1 LREFLLAPWRDF
13 AHHFANFAVNP
24 FFAIKYFFVFLHPHS
39 FSPTNPNR
47 MYKTALLLLLISLS
61 FLAHSHSQ
69 PKERHQAIV
78 KAIFSEALSSDIA
91 YENLRI
97 LCATTEGRIAGS
109 PAAAAAVEF
118 TRQVMQGMDLDSVYL
133 QEMTVPN
140 WKRGDKEIAR
150 AISTI
155 HGTTE
160 LTVAALGRSVGTG
173 PDGLTAEVVMV
184 TQLSELEQLGRER
197 IEGKIVF
204 FNRPVDQTHYN
215 TFQGYSGAVD
225 QRFAGPVT
233 AAQFGALAAI
243 VRSVTTANHDFA
255 HTGVTRYNTDGPNIP
270 ALAISP
276 VGANTLE
283 QLLKQDP
290 KLKIYIRNT
299 SHSLPDA
306 ISHNVIGEIRGSLYP
321 NEVITVGGHLDAWDN
336 SQGAHD
342 DGGGCMQSIE
352 VLRLFRELGIQPKRT
367 IRAVMFMDEEIA
379 QSGGKKYAEL
389 AHQNN
394 EQHYFA
400 IESDRGVFTPR
411 GFSIDAS
418 DERIAAIQA
427 LLPYF
432 TPYGMHEIYKGGSG
446 VDIAPLK
453 NHFDMALAG
462 LLTDPQRYF
471 DLHHAASD
479 TFETINRREMQLG
492 AAAMAAL
499 IYLLDEMDVL

>member
-1 LREFLLAPWRDF
+1 MFARILFPLL
-13 AHHFANFAVNP
+13 V
-24 FFAIKYFFVFLHPHS
+24 
-39 FSPTNPNR
+39 T
-47 MYKTALLLLLISLS
+47 ISLPV
-61 FLAHSHSQ
+61 LAQTHPEQH
-69 PKERHQAIV
+69 HQAVV
-78 KAIFSEALSSDIA
+78 KALFSEALSSDIA

-118 TRQVMQGMDLDSVYL
+118 TRQIMQGMDLDSVYL

-150 AISTI
+150 VISSAY
-155 HGTTE
+155 GTTE
-160 LTVAALGRSVGTG
+160 LSVAALGRSVGTG
-173 PDGLTAEVVMV
+173 PDGIMAPVVMV
-184 TQLSELEQLGRER
+184 TQLSELEHLGREG
-197 IEGKIVF
+197 IEGNIVF

-215 TFQGYSGAVD
+215 TFRGYSGAGD
-225 QRFAGPVT
+225 QRFAGPAT
-233 AAQFGALAAI
+233 AARFGAVAAL

-255 HTGVTRYNTDGPNIP
+255 HTGVTRVNTDGPNIP
-270 ALAISP
+270 SLAISP
-276 VGANTLE
+276 LGANTLE

-290 KLKIYIRNT
+290 ELRVYIRNT
-299 SHSLPDA
+299 SYTLPDA
-306 ISHNVIGEIRGSLYP
+306 ISHNVIGEIRGSHYP
-321 NEVITVGGHLDAWDN
+321 NEIITVGGHLDAWDN

-367 IRAVMFMDEEIA
+367 VRAVMFMDEEIA
-379 QSGGKKYAEL
+379 QRGGSKYAEL
-389 AHQNN
+389 AHLNN

-418 DERIAAIQA
+418 DERLAAVQA

-446 VDIAPLK
+446 VDIGPLK
-453 NHFDMALAG
+453 NYFDMTLAG
-462 LLTDPQRYF
+462 LLTDSQRYF

-479 TFETINRREMQLG
+479 TFETVNRREMQLG

-499 IYLLDEMDVL
+499 IYLLDSLGTVNGEQGTD

>member
-1 LREFLLAPWRDF
+1 MFKKF
-13 AHHFANFAVNP
+13 
-24 FFAIKYFFVFLHPHS
+24 
-39 FSPTNPNR
+39 
-47 MYKTALLLLLISLS
+47 LLLLFVSFSLPA
-61 FLAHSHSQ
+61 LAQTHPQ
-69 PKERHQAIV
+69 ERHQAVV
-78 KAIFSEALSSDIA
+78 KSIFSEALSSDIA

-118 TRQVMQGMDLDSVYL
+118 TRQIMQGMGLDSVYL

-140 WKRGDKEIAR
+140 WKRGDREIAR
-150 AISTI
+150 AISAAY
-155 HGTTE
+155 GTTA
-160 LTVAALGRSVGTG
+160 LSVAALGRSVGTG
-173 PDGLTAEVVMV
+173 PDGLAAEVIMV
-184 TQLSELEQLGRER
+184 TQLSELEKLGRTG
-197 IEGKIVF
+197 IEGRIVF

-215 TFQGYSGAVD
+215 TFQAYSGAVD
-225 QRFAGPVT
+225 QRFAGPV
-233 AAQFGALAAI
+233 AAAAYGAVGAL

-290 KLKIYIRNT
+290 KLKVFIRNT
-299 SHSLPDA
+299 SHTLPDA

-321 NEVITVGGHLDAWDN
+321 NEIITVGGHLDAWDN

-367 IRAVMFMDEEIA
+367 VRAVMFMDEEIA
-379 QSGGKKYAEL
+379 QSGGRKYAEL

-394 EQHYFA
+394 EKHYFA

-453 NHFDMALAG
+453 DHFDMALAG
-462 LLTDPQRYF
+462 LLTDSQRYF

-499 IYLLDEMDVL
+499 IYLLDSQ